1 MPDTAPLGGHREP
14 ALPDTPGEEGSE
26 TERVRS
32 SGESAQL
39 EYLSSADAHPPIIS
53 ALQQSGIYATSV
65 HLESLQHRPGAGVTG
80 IYRIVVS
87 DPARLLHTEEGRDE
101 PRIYAAEGDHIYEV
115 YVGVSTE
122 RIRAESKDVVS
133 AHSPAGPLAI
143 WQHPCDPALSGLRVA
158 TDPVAVARR
167 WGQGSR
173 LTSLETVSYRPLRRA
188 VIAADFADGS
198 RTYLKVL
205 RRGRAEDLARRH
217 HMLLSAGVPAPR
229 PLREPVEDVVAL
241 RQGEGISLAEHFLED
256 GAARVRPQDFVQLLE
271 ALPAEVMDLPAREA
285 WTDRLPSYASAAQAA
300 LPEAAPRIAALRD
313 LILTELT
320 VTDRGPVVPA
330 HGDFYEANML
340 MQGGTVSCLL
350 DVDALGPGHRV
361 DDLACF
367 LGHLAVL
374 PAVDP
379 RYVHVPAAF
388 DRFARVFAQNVD
400 EGSLR
405 VRSAS
410 VALSLVAG
418 ARDTRR
424 SGWKEQAEHRLRC
437 AEAIVGLTSPSGSL
451 AQWPG
456 V

>member
-87 DPARLLHTEEGRDE
+87 DPARLLHTEEGWDE

-143 WQHPCDPALSGLRVA
+143 WQHPATRRLGPASGHRSGRSSPEVGPGFA
-158 TDPVAVARR
+158 AH
-167 WGQGSR
+167 Q
-173 LTSLETVSYRPLRRA
+173 LETVSYRPLRRA

-229 PLREPVEDVVAL
+229 PLRACRGRGGASP
-241 RQGEGISLAEHFLED
+241 GEGISSQSISSRMGPPGFAH
-256 GAARVRPQDFVQLLE
+256 
-271 ALPAEVMDLPAREA
+271 
-285 WTDRLPSYASAAQAA
+285 
-300 LPEAAPRIAALRD
+300 RISC
-313 LILTELT
+313 
-320 VTDRGPVVPA
+320 
-330 HGDFYEANML
+330 
-340 MQGGTVSCLL
+340 SCL
-350 DVDALGPGHRV
+350 R
-361 DDLACF
+361 
-367 LGHLAVL
+367 
-374 PAVDP
+374 
-379 RYVHVPAAF
+379 
-388 DRFARVFAQNVD
+388 
-400 EGSLR
+400 
-405 VRSAS
+405 
-410 VALSLVAG
+410 LS
-418 ARDTRR
+418 R
-424 SGWKEQAEHRLRC
+424 
-437 AEAIVGLTSPSGSL
+437 
-451 AQWPG
+451 
-456 V
+456 